1 MDLERLALLGVV
13 VILLVVAMVGLTA
26 WAHRTFGV
34 RISSSRLAWATVI
47 GLLVE
52 LVFEWRFLWESAVPL
67 IAQVVI
73 QVAVALAV
81 AMVVLVVSE
90 SVAPSGT
97 LPSPLRWPGLVR
109 QRAAR
114 GRRYGA
120 IVGILSRHKLLPPA
134 IPENPTERREHAR
147 SLRLALE
154 EAGVTFVKL
163 GQVLSTRPELLPA
176 EHITEL
182 RRLQERVEPVPAA
195 DIRAAFADS
204 TGRTVEDA
212 FAEFDDVPLASASIA
227 QVHHARLPDG
237 RAVAVKIQRPGIV
250 PVVERD
256 LDIVRRLAASLEK
269 SASGGT
275 LGAVDL
281 AEGFAANL
289 REELDFTREAR
300 NLAAMAAELAA
311 HDDGVVVPAFEA
323 ELTTPEVL
331 VMEELAGKTLAT
343 PDLFTALTAD
353 DRRDIADRLYRSI
366 LAQILVDGV
375 FHADPHPGNIMVLPD
390 HTIAFL
396 DLGSVGR
403 LTKDDR
409 EGLQQVLHAVRAQDA
424 GMLTDALL
432 HVVDRSEGLDVD
444 RLQRELGS
452 FMLATTGPGTRA
464 DATMFTALTLV
475 LARHDLRVPPNLA
488 GAFRSIATLDGTL
501 RMLDPDFDLISKGT
515 DFADEE
521 LSRSFTPTRVAEML
535 KDEAIKAV
543 PQLRA
548 LPRQLSLILG
558 DLEHGRTTV
567 NVRVFSDPG
576 DRGFL
581 EHLVN
586 VVVLAAV
593 GITLAVVATLLIV
606 FSGFFA
612 LQLLGGVIGG
622 IAAILIQRVV
632 YRAMRPGG

>member
-26 WAHRTFGV
+26 WAQRTFGV
-34 RISSSRLAWATVI
+34 RVSSSRLAWATAI

-67 IAQVVI
+67 IAQVVL

-114 GRRYGA
+114 GRRYGE

-134 IPENPTERREHAR
+134 IPENPAERREHAR
-147 SLRLALE
+147 NLRLALE

-182 RRLQERVEPVPAA
+182 RRLQERVEPVPVAE
-195 DIRAAFADS
+195 IRAAFAES

-256 LDIVRRLAASLEK
+256 LDIVRRLAATFEK

-281 AEGFAANL
+281 AEGFAASL

-300 NLAAMAAELAA
+300 NLSAMAAELAE
-311 HDDGVVVPAFEA
+311 HDDRVVVPAFEA

-331 VMEELAGKTLAT
+331 VMEELAGTTLAT
-343 PDLFTALTAD
+343 PDLFTALTAE

-403 LTKDDR
+403 LTRDDR